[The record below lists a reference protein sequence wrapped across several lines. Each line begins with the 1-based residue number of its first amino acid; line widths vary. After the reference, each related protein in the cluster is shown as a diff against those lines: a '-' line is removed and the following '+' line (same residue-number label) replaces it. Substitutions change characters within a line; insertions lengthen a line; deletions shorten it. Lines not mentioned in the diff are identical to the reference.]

1 MPPRD
6 VFQHYVHVDQPGKT
20 LVWWFSTKKKNIS
33 FGLYFRK
40 NAACPP
46 QLKSTSIAPSITT
59 TTPPPSSS
67 STTSAG
73 GQQHQYQQQQQQQRA
88 HPSRPESLT
97 SKKTAHSK
105 GPSAGSG
112 ILSSSQKSIHNIV
125 NGNGNNSNNNSNS
138 HISNSRAG
146 QYSPSKTS
154 ANSSGSDEDLYEA
167 GTGPRGHQHS
177 PSQASLPST
186 TQPSLRKKKTVAKLK
201 DPELIEL
208 IPIQH
213 YESGAGP
220 VHGEYTVQEEGSYV
234 LVFGKFFELILC
246 QLLSRSFPYCFC
258 LKMSC
263 MGNDDQ
269 ICCCLLS
276 VQE

>member
-1 MPPRD
+1 MQEIEVPPRD

-67 STTSAG
+67 ATTSAG
-73 GQQHQYQQQQQQQRA
+73 GLQHQYQQQQQQQRT
-88 HPSRPESLT
+88 HPSRPESPA

-105 GPSAGSG
+105 GPSTGSG
-112 ILSSSQKSIHNIV
+112 ILSSSQKSIHNIM
-125 NGNGNNSNNNSNS
+125 NGSDNNNNNHNNSSS
-138 HISNSRAG
+138 SRISNNGSG
-146 QYSPSKTS
+146 QYLPSKTS
-154 ANSSGSDEDLYEA
+154 PNSSGSDEDLYEA
-167 GTGPRGHQHS
+167 GTGLRGHQHS
-177 PSQASLPST
+177 SSQASLPST

-234 LVFGKFFELILC
+234 LVFGKFFGLMICHLLIGVFS
-246 QLLSRSFPYCFC
+246 LLFLP
-258 LKMSC
+258 
-263 MGNDDQ
+263 
-269 ICCCLLS
+269 
-276 VQE
+276 